1 MQPAEIPL
9 NGVADCGDVVRA
21 FVTCQ
26 ALVTNCSTGC
36 VRGRWL
42 SPFAGCK
49 LAYLTR
55 QLASHTSGSRWN
67 FECSENTQVLAMALR
82 NAWSRVRLWS
92 AVSYDPSQGVAVLHK
107 CANPVCCA
115 QFRYLHQGKLF
126 ELEIQY
132 VESTLGDAQGKLG
145 NGKGHIERCW
155 LCDQCAAHIALRFD
169 RRRGLVMVSSL
180 GGSEEALT
188 TAIPQSSPKAA
199 AGIARVLIRPLE
211 LDLTISPR
219 RKATSELNI
228 RRREIA

>member
-1 MQPAEIPL
+1 MQPTEIPL

-115 QFRYLHQGKLF
+115 QFRYLNQGKLS
-126 ELEIQY
+126 EVEIQY
-132 VESTLGDAQGKLG
+132 VESNFGRRSRQARQWQRTYRAVLAMRSV
-145 NGKGHIERCW
+145 RCTH
-155 LCDQCAAHIALRFD
+155 CAAI
-169 RRRGLVMVSSL
+169 
-180 GGSEEALT
+180 
-188 TAIPQSSPKAA
+188 
-199 AGIARVLIRPLE
+199 
-211 LDLTISPR
+211 
-219 RKATSELNI
+219 
-228 RRREIA
+228 